1 MSARG
6 RGAVSAS
13 VIPSPHNV
21 PRSTGTGKNM
31 TLARMT
37 VECLVVV
44 YVRLLGVCSFGVVA
58 PVDYRITAFL
68 FC

>member
-1 MSARG
+1 MSAHG

-21 PRSTGTGKNM
+21 PRSAGTGKNM

-37 VECLVVV
+37 VTCRCRSCTRM
-44 YVRLLGVCSFGVVA
+44 YKVRLLGVWSFGVV
-58 PVDYRITAFL
+58 TL
-68 FC
+68 